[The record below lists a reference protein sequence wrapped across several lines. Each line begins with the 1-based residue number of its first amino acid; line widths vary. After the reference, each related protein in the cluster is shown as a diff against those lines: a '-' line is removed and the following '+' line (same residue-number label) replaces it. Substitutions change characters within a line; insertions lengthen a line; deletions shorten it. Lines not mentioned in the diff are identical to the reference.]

1 MRITKEYDER
11 KREILDTA
19 EKLFH
24 VKGYDACTVNDILQ
38 AIGIAKG
45 TFYHYF
51 TSKEEV
57 LDSIVLRHTEI
68 IVGRAHAILA
78 DDTIGPQEKLMRSFM
93 AMKIAEP
100 QEDKML
106 QDMHKPENVLLHQK
120 SLKQIV
126 MAMAPVLVKIIEE
139 GVAKGYWTCRYPLQY
154 MQIFRASSLSLTDE
168 GVFALDAE
176 AQMMVMAALIS
187 LLEKMVQA
195 PEDSFMQ
202 MFMQSQQ

>member
-1 MRITKEYDER
+1 MRIIKEHDER
-11 KREILDTA
+11 KNEILDTA
-19 EKLFH
+19 EKLFQA
-24 VKGYDACTVNDILQ
+24 KGYDACTVNDILQ
-38 AIGIAKG
+38 AVGIAKG

-68 IVGRAHAILA
+68 IVGRADAILA
-78 DDTIGPQEKLMRSFM
+78 NDAIGPQEKLMLSFM
-93 AMKIAEP
+93 AMKIANP

-139 GVAKGYWTCRYPLQY
+139 GVAKGHWTCRYPLQY
-154 MQIFRASSLSLTDE
+154 MQIFLASSLSLTDE